1 MYQKNHIY
9 KESKSFISRSF
20 LYVSFIR
27 YVKQE
32 LILINLSN
40 FDIDKI
46 FKKGTR
52 SSFDHSFV
60 IGVLGIMLWN
70 REWYLHVAY
79 GFISCMECMVH
90 AMSESYFLNCRCDVW
105 QRQLMGFWYVCHYL
119 LNYVSAINDKAG
131 WVRC

>member
-60 IGVLGIMLWN
+60 IGVLGIMQCQS
-70 REWYLHVAY
+70 HIFSAA
-79 GFISCMECMVH
+79 G
-90 AMSESYFLNCRCDVW
+90 AMYDNVNSWDFDMFVT
-105 QRQLMGFWYVCHYL
+105 
-119 LNYVSAINDKAG
+119 I
-131 WVRC
+131 